1 MKVLVAQSCP
11 TLCDSMGY
19 SLPVSSIQGFSR
31 QEYWSELPFPS
42 SGALPD
48 PGIEPGSPALQ
59 ADSLLSEPPGKP
71 QDELNMETWRV
82 GSLLRSSLGGAVSQ
96 ERLLPLGRV
105 HRFASVGKHPKPQDP
120 ILKGSG
126 ATIMRQEEDPVWPP
140 PRAGRPHR
148 PRELSHRINQ
158 CPGKGSDLR
167 DDRVLVLPQPPGLD
181 KPSHQGPQT
190 LLPSQHPGERV
201 GCV

>member
-1 MKVLVAQSCP
+1 M
-11 TLCDSMGY
+11 
-19 SLPVSSIQGFSR
+19 
-31 QEYWSELPFPS
+31 
-42 SGALPD
+42 
-48 PGIEPGSPALQ
+48 Q

-167 DDRVLVLPQPPGLD
+167 DDRVLVLPQPPGLGFLLVAQQLRPGRLPRRPGLD